1 MNDPPD
7 ECRLRL
13 VFITMLQFNGKQMSE
28 NILKYLRTQGEQL
41 DADISKALK
50 IPKAQLEKQLTE
62 LLSTGAVICCHVTRF
77 SGDKKIE
84 GMSYRLSAHVP
95 PRAPGRKPGGKS
107 KAAATD
113 DADEE

>member
-1 MNDPPD
+1 
-7 ECRLRL
+7 
-13 VFITMLQFNGKQMSE
+13 MSE

-50 IPKAQLEKQLTE
+50 IPKVQLEKQLSE
-62 LLSTGAVICCHVTRF
+62 LLTAGAVICCHVTSF

-95 PRAPGRKPGGKS
+95 PRAPGRKPGGKA
-107 KAAATD
+107 KAAATE
-113 DADEE
+113 DADED

>member
-1 MNDPPD
+1 MQTQA
-7 ECRLRL
+7 
-13 VFITMLQFNGKQMSE
+13 VFITTLQFNGKQMSE

-77 SGDKKIE
+77 SGDQKIE

-107 KAAATD
+107 KAAASD
-113 DADEE
+113 DADEEE

>member
-1 MNDPPD
+1 
-7 ECRLRL
+7 
-13 VFITMLQFNGKQMSE
+13 MSA
-28 NILKYLRTQGEQL
+28 NILKFLRNNGEQL

-50 IPKAQLEKQLTE
+50 IPKPQLEKQMSHLMAAGE
-62 LLSTGAVICCHVTRF
+62 VICCHVTRY

-107 KAAATD
+107 ASTSSSED
-113 DADEE
+113 DED

>member
-1 MNDPPD
+1 
-7 ECRLRL
+7 
-13 VFITMLQFNGKQMSE
+13 MSE

-50 IPKAQLEKQLTE
+50 IPKVQLEKQLSE
-62 LLSTGAVICCHVTRF
+62 LLTAGAVICCNVTRF

-95 PRAPGRKPGGKS
+95 PRAPGRKPGGKA
-107 KAAATD
+107 KAAATE
-113 DADEE
+113 DADED